1 MLLRKLARSVQ
12 LSCHRVATP
21 ATTEAAQPSRVR
33 LPRRGGSGTGRR
45 GPGGPSR
52 GLTPLLRLLGAVIVL
67 VALLVVFG
75 LAIQSGAGTSKH
87 DDYSGYMDDV
97 TPLVQRLAD
106 RNFPPKFLDLS
117 KFGSDKNYYVPWAQA
132 TYVLAVNK
140 KAMQYL
146 PQGADVN
153 ALTYDQLDD

>member
-1 MLLRKLARSVQ
+1 MIRWHRSWRSDAAARASRSARCPLLPSR
-12 LSCHRVATP
+12 

-75 LAIQSGAGTSKH
+75 LAIQSCAGTSKH
-87 DDYSGYMDDV
+87 DEYSGYMDDV
-97 TPLVQRLAD
+97 A
-106 RNFPPKFLDLS
+106 KIAH
-117 KFGSDKNYYVPWAQA
+117 GSQDDGQA
-132 TYVLAVNK
+132 VS
-140 KAMQYL
+140 
-146 PQGADVN
+146 N
-153 ALTYDQLDD
+153 ALTS